1 MCFIK
6 WVCFNLFL
14 RGKNMEKLKQKTQ
27 WYNFD
32 DVSKIKRG
40 KVVFLVDINFIVREL
55 ENRRL

>member
-1 MCFIK
+1 
-6 WVCFNLFL
+6 
-14 RGKNMEKLKQKTQ
+14 MEKLKQKTQ